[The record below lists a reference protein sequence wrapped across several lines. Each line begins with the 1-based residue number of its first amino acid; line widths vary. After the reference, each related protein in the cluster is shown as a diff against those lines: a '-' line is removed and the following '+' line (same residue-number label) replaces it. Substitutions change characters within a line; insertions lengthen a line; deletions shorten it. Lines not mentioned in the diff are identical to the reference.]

1 MDKKEYLKLCQKAS
15 VYVSNKIKIPN
26 ELLLTG
32 YEEYYPFGYEITFKN
47 GQIIH
52 RAILHELN
60 NNSII
65 YVGIDKISRL
75 ENSNGTP

>member
-15 VYVSNKIKIPN
+15 VYVANKIEMPK
-26 ELLLTG
+26 ELLLNG

-65 YVGIDKISRL
+65 YVNIDKINRL
-75 ENSNGTP
+75 ESSYDTH